1 MSDARTVWLNRPDS
15 ASSVETQRCGR
26 AACEV
31 RQLTAACLCVTV
43 VGEVDAPA
51 AESADPQRPL
61 RIFVERHTRVSKQLV
76 LDLSKVDFFGS
87 QGFTALYYVG
97 VQCARRDVDW
107 MIVGN
112 RIVRRIVRICD
123 TDDELPVV
131 DNLDAAQRR
140 LDHLIKDRRPTAP
153 KSAASAAGRRGRP
166 SGVSSP
172 KVSTSG
178 AGFVD
183 AMSGVPYPSRRRAV
197 DPNAI
202 VSQQLS

>member
-43 VGEVDAPA
+43 VGEVDATNRQA
-51 AESADPQRPL
+51 FGR
-61 RIFVERHTRVSKQLV
+61 FVERHTRVSKQLV

-131 DNLDAAQRR
+131 DDLDAAQHR

-183 AMSGVPYPSRRRAV
+183 AMSSVPLIHPGAAPLTPMPLS
-197 DPNAI
+197 PNN
-202 VSQQLS
+202 

>member
-1 MSDARTVWLNRPDS
+1 MSDGRTVWLYRPDS

-26 AACEV
+26 AAFEV
-31 RQLTAACLCVTV
+31 RQLTAARLCVTV
-43 VGEVDAPA
+43 VGEVDATNRQA
-51 AESADPQRPL
+51 FGH
-61 RIFVERHTRVSKQLV
+61 FVERHTRISKQLV

-112 RIVRRIVRICD
+112 RIVQRIVRICD
-123 TDDELPVV
+123 TEDELPVV
-131 DNLDAAQRR
+131 DDLDAARHR
-140 LDHLIKDRRPTAP
+140 LDHLIKDRRPTAL
-153 KSAASAAGRRGRP
+153 KSAAISTGRRGRP
-166 SGVSSP
+166 GRVSSP

-183 AMSGVPYPSRRRAV
+183 AVGGVPIRPGAA
-197 DPNAI
+197 PLTPMP
-202 VSQQLS
+202 LSPTN